1 MSIQVNP
8 NFLGKIKSYGADKIN
23 LCFNC
28 GNCTATCPFSY
39 NFDSII
45 PRKLIRY
52 AVIGAEDFVSA
63 APEVWLCYEC
73 EDCST
78 LCPRQANPNV
88 IMRAIKK
95 YAIARYL
102 GPLYWFAEKMMTS
115 LSALIGFNVLLTVV
129 FSLLIAIALALG
141 YGVVNLHE
149 VDLAAFI
156 PPEYIHDFGLL
167 LGAYIGIMLI
177 NGIYTQWKLM
187 RNYVTQQTKKRNW
200 ISAIIGTLVDEIV
213 TQKRHLYCESK
224 HRWVGH
230 FLILWGFLGLGLA
243 TFLSFLFNSDFS
255 YYPPII
261 PDLSEV
267 STASLREFIES
278 LSLQLISFIGM
289 VSGIALLIGLM
300 IMIYR
305 KVVGLTFENHFSDWY
320 FVGLLAIADIS
331 GLLTLAGRVLSLIPW
346 VYYFYVVHLISVAI
360 LIVMAPFSRFAHSVY
375 RFFTILLLKRNNYV

>member
-1 MSIQVNP
+1 MSIQINP
-8 NFLGKIKSYGADKIN
+8 NFLGKIKSYGASKIN

-28 GNCTATCPFSY
+28 GNCTATCPFSFK
-39 NFDSII
+39 FDSII

-52 AVIGAEDFVSA
+52 TVIGAEDVVLAS
-63 APEVWLCYEC
+63 PEVWLCYEC

-78 LCPRQANPNV
+78 ACPRQANPNV
-88 IMRAIKK
+88 IIRAIKK
-95 YAIARYL
+95 YAIARYS
-102 GPLYWFAEKMMTS
+102 GPLYRFAEKMMTS
-115 LSALIGFNVLLTVV
+115 LSVLIGTNILLTMV
-129 FSLLIAIALALG
+129 FLSLITIALSLG
-141 YGVVNLHE
+141 YGVMNLSE
-149 VDLAAFI
+149 VDLATFL
-156 PPEYIHDFGLL
+156 PTEYIHNFGLL

-187 RNYVTQQTKKRNW
+187 RNYATQQTKKRNW

-224 HRWVGH
+224 HRWVAH

-243 TFLSFLFNSDFS
+243 TFLSFIFNSDFG

-261 PDLSEV
+261 PDLSKV
-267 STASLREFIES
+267 STASLWELIES
-278 LSLQLISFIGM
+278 LSLQLISFIGLI
-289 VSGIALLIGLM
+289 SGIALLLGLM

-305 KVVGLTFENHFSDWY
+305 KVVGLVFENHFSDWY
-320 FVGLLAIADIS
+320 FVILLVIADTS
-331 GLLTLAGRVLSLIPW
+331 GLLTLAGRALSLLPW

-375 RFFTILLLKRNNYV
+375 RFFTILLLKRNCYA